1 MNAGS
6 ITQEALN
13 DYRSAIKSWLTLR
26 NTQSTYQLRLAALL
40 DTEEKLAAYASQL
53 EDLRERLAVLE
64 WQINCAARDGLYAH
78 QSVLESCVT
87 SATENFMSEHGDALT
102 DALAPFLCAPYGL
115 EAAMKI
121 LRTAVARQ
129 TEVRTPVI
137 PAAYKSI
144 IDETGLTVDASMYAD
159 ASTSFTPAQHKVFLA
174 RLNRLNEKGGY

>member
-26 NTQSTYQLRLAALL
+26 NTQSTCQLRLAALL

-78 QSVLESCVT
+78 QIVLESCVT

-102 DALAPFLCAPYGL
+102 FLCAPYGL

-137 PAAYKSI
+137 SAAYKSI
-144 IDETGLTVDASMYAD
+144 IDETGLTVDASMCAD
-159 ASTSFTPAQHKVFLA
+159 ASASFTPAQHKVFLA

>member
-1 MNAGS
+1 
-6 ITQEALN
+6 
-13 DYRSAIKSWLTLR
+13 
-26 NTQSTYQLRLAALL
+26 
-40 DTEEKLAAYASQL
+40 QL

-78 QSVLESCVT
+78 QIVLESCVT

-137 PAAYKSI
+137 SAAYKSI
-144 IDETGLTVDASMYAD
+144 IDETGLTVDASMCAD
-159 ASTSFTPAQHKVFLA
+159 ASASFTPAQHKVFLA